1 MEHMK
6 RIDPSLL
13 DTLTGQAAVSP
24 RMRAHHNLHPQ
35 LDDPVQRLCI
45 AMEPG
50 TYVRPHRHSVP
61 ETWEILLVLRGAVAL
76 LMFDDKGQV
85 RERIELAAGNEVAAV
100 EIPANAWHAVASLT
114 AGTVVFEVKQGP
126 YVPIAEANYASW
138 SPADGEPA
146 QRLEAWYHHAKV
158 GDTYPERQA

>member
-6 RIDPSLL
+6 RIDHQLL
-13 DTLTGQAAVSP
+13 DTLTGQAATSP
-24 RMRAHHNLHPQ
+24 RMRAHHNLHPE
-35 LDDPVQRLCI
+35 LADPVQRLCI

-50 TYVRPHRHSVP
+50 TYVRPHRHSDPV
-61 ETWEILLVLRGAVAL
+61 TWEILLVLRGAVAL

-85 RERIELAAGNEVAAV
+85 LERIELATGKEVAAV
-100 EIPANAWHAVASLT
+100 EIPASAWHAVVSLT

-126 YVPIAEANYASW
+126 YVPIAEINYASW

-146 QRLEAWYHHAKV
+146 QRLEAWY
-158 GDTYPERQA
+158 RQARAGDIWPEL